1 MLYYVK
7 IRGENNVEQFFYNC
21 KFLFYSIM
29 LVIIYFNRDKVNTS
43 ETKIYSYMIISNFLT
58 VVTAIICYGTISIN
72 EKIPAIN
79 NFVSKTLLL
88 LYITWSIL
96 FTVYIYVISR
106 KDDKSIKS
114 IKKSTKYV
122 YLIISYIIFAL
133 IIYYLPLYYY
143 NENKIIYSYGP
154 SANFVYVIT
163 AILMLYWIFLIF
175 KNYQILK
182 SKKCIPIVL
191 FIVFCIIVVIIQKLH
206 PGLLLITFLE
216 TFITVIMY
224 FTIENPDVKL
234 LTEVY
239 KSKEISDSA
248 NDEKNLF
255 IYNMTQEIREITKK
269 VNNEIDYILNSDSIT
284 DNKEAARKI
293 KEYTNNF
300 KIVTNDIL
308 DVDITNDIKIY
319 NNKYNIKN
327 LFKEI
332 INIYSNKIEN
342 KGLSFNINIEHSLPE
357 FLYGDKINFK
367 ELLNNVL
374 DYALSETLHGYIE
387 LNVNT
392 IIKND
397 VCRLMISVED
407 SSTNNNIN
415 TITKDNKEL
424 YKSYK
429 LAILLNG
436 TMSVLSNPNKNT
448 FKIILDQKIYEEDNI
463 VNKYSNVFN
472 NKKILIVDNV
482 DTTYK
487 IIEKLLKDTNI
498 QLDLS
503 LTSKDCLNKIRSKEH
518 YDLIFLEENM
528 NIISSTELIKKLR
541 NERNFNT
548 PIILLTKNNDVE
560 YNNEY
565 KKIGYNYY
573 LLKPIKK
580 ENLNDILDEYIK

>member
-1 MLYYVK
+1 MS
-7 IRGENNVEQFFYNC
+7 NNFFTIAS
-21 KFLFYSIM
+21 LFYSIM

-79 NFVSKTLLL
+79 NFVSKTLL

>member
-1 MLYYVK
+1 MS
-7 IRGENNVEQFFYNC
+7 NNFFTIAS
-21 KFLFYSIM
+21 LFYSIM

-133 IIYYLPLYYY
+133 IIYYLPLYYH

-308 DVDITNDIKIY
+308 DVEITNDIKIY

-580 ENLNDILDEYIK
+580 ENLSDILDEYLK

>member
-1 MLYYVK
+1 MS
-7 IRGENNVEQFFYNC
+7 NNFFTIAS
-21 KFLFYSIM
+21 LFYSIM

-122 YLIISYIIFAL
+122 YLILSHIIFAL
-133 IIYYLPLYYY
+133 IIYYLPLYYH

-163 AILMLYWIFLIF
+163 AIIMLYWIFLIF

>member
-1 MLYYVK
+1 MS
-7 IRGENNVEQFFYNC
+7 NNFFTIAS
-21 KFLFYSIM
+21 LFYSIM

>member
-1 MLYYVK
+1 
-7 IRGENNVEQFFYNC
+7 
-21 KFLFYSIM
+21 
-29 LVIIYFNRDKVNTS
+29 
-43 ETKIYSYMIISNFLT
+43 
-58 VVTAIICYGTISIN
+58 
-72 EKIPAIN
+72 
-79 NFVSKTLLL
+79 
-88 LYITWSIL
+88 
-96 FTVYIYVISR
+96 
-106 KDDKSIKS
+106 
-114 IKKSTKYV
+114 
-122 YLIISYIIFAL
+122 
-133 IIYYLPLYYY
+133 
-143 NENKIIYSYGP
+143 
-154 SANFVYVIT
+154 
-163 AILMLYWIFLIF
+163 
-175 KNYQILK
+175 
-182 SKKCIPIVL
+182 
-191 FIVFCIIVVIIQKLH
+191 
-206 PGLLLITFLE
+206 
-216 TFITVIMY
+216 
-224 FTIENPDVKL
+224 
-234 LTEVY
+234 
-239 KSKEISDSA
+239 
-248 NDEKNLF
+248 
-255 IYNMTQEIREITKK
+255 
-269 VNNEIDYILNSDSIT
+269 
-284 DNKEAARKI
+284 
-293 KEYTNNF
+293 
-300 KIVTNDIL
+300 
-308 DVDITNDIKIY
+308 
-319 NNKYNIKN
+319 
-327 LFKEI
+327 
-332 INIYSNKIEN
+332 
-342 KGLSFNINIEHSLPE
+342 
-357 FLYGDKINFK
+357 
-367 ELLNNVL
+367 
-374 DYALSETLHGYIE
+374 
-387 LNVNT
+387 
-392 IIKND
+392 
-397 VCRLMISVED
+397 MISVED

-580 ENLNDILDEYIK
+580 ENLSDILDEYIK

>member
-1 MLYYVK
+1 MS
-7 IRGENNVEQFFYNC
+7 NNFFTIAS
-21 KFLFYSIM
+21 LFYSIM

-357 FLYGDKINFK
+357 FLCGDKINFK

-580 ENLNDILDEYIK
+580 ENLSDILDEYIK

>member
-1 MLYYVK
+1 MS
-7 IRGENNVEQFFYNC
+7 NNFFTIAS
-21 KFLFYSIM
+21 LFYSIM

-436 TMSVLSNPNKNT
+436 TMSVLSIPNKNT

-541 NERNFNT
+541 NERDFNT

>member
-1 MLYYVK
+1 MS
-7 IRGENNVEQFFYNC
+7 NNFFTIAS
-21 KFLFYSIM
+21 LFYSIM

-342 KGLSFNINIEHSLPE
+342 KGLSFNINIEYSLPE

-580 ENLNDILDEYIK
+580 ENLSDILDEYLK

>member
-1 MLYYVK
+1 MS
-7 IRGENNVEQFFYNC
+7 NNFFTIAS
-21 KFLFYSIM
+21 LFYSIM

-122 YLIISYIIFAL
+122 YLILSCIIFAL

-342 KGLSFNINIEHSLPE
+342 KGLSFNINIEYSLPE

-374 DYALSETLHGYIE
+374 DYALYETLHGYIE

-463 VNKYSNVFN
+463 VNKYSNVFI

>member
-1 MLYYVK
+1 MS
-7 IRGENNVEQFFYNC
+7 NNFFTIAS
-21 KFLFYSIM
+21 LFYSIM

-96 FTVYIYVISR
+96 FTVYIYVITR
-106 KDDKSIKS
+106 KDDKSTKS

-133 IIYYLPLYYY
+133 IIYYLPLYYH

-239 KSKEISDSA
+239 KSKKISDSA

-319 NNKYNIKN
+319 NNKYNRR
-327 LFKEI
+327 
-332 INIYSNKIEN
+332 
-342 KGLSFNINIEHSLPE
+342 
-357 FLYGDKINFK
+357 
-367 ELLNNVL
+367 
-374 DYALSETLHGYIE
+374 
-387 LNVNT
+387 
-392 IIKND
+392 
-397 VCRLMISVED
+397 RLIC
-407 SSTNNNIN
+407 T
-415 TITKDNKEL
+415 
-424 YKSYK
+424 
-429 LAILLNG
+429 
-436 TMSVLSNPNKNT
+436 
-448 FKIILDQKIYEEDNI
+448 
-463 VNKYSNVFN
+463 
-472 NKKILIVDNV
+472 KKI
-482 DTTYK
+482 
-487 IIEKLLKDTNI
+487 
-498 QLDLS
+498 
-503 LTSKDCLNKIRSKEH
+503 
-518 YDLIFLEENM
+518 
-528 NIISSTELIKKLR
+528 
-541 NERNFNT
+541 
-548 PIILLTKNNDVE
+548 
-560 YNNEY
+560 
-565 KKIGYNYY
+565 
-573 LLKPIKK
+573 
-580 ENLNDILDEYIK
+580 

>member
-1 MLYYVK
+1 MS
-7 IRGENNVEQFFYNC
+7 NNFFTIAS
-21 KFLFYSIM
+21 LFYSIM

-96 FTVYIYVISR
+96 FTVYIYVIAR

-133 IIYYLPLYYY
+133 IIYYLPLYYH

-342 KGLSFNINIEHSLPE
+342 KGLSFNINIEYSLPE

-548 PIILLTKNNDVE
+548 PIILLTKNNDFE

>member
-1 MLYYVK
+1 MS
-7 IRGENNVEQFFYNC
+7 NNFFTIAS
-21 KFLFYSIM
+21 LFYSIM
-29 LVIIYFNRDKVNTS
+29 LVIIYFNKDKVNTS
-43 ETKIYSYMIISNFLT
+43 VTKIYSYMIISNFLT

-96 FTVYIYVISR
+96 FTVYIYVITR

-133 IIYYLPLYYY
+133 IIYYLPLYYH

-163 AILMLYWIFLIF
+163 AILMLYWIFLVF

>member
-1 MLYYVK
+1 MS
-7 IRGENNVEQFFYNC
+7 NNFFTIAS
-21 KFLFYSIM
+21 LFYSIM

-133 IIYYLPLYYY
+133 IIYYLPLYYH

-163 AILMLYWIFLIF
+163 AIIMLYWIFLIF

-541 NERNFNT
+541 NERDFNT

>member
-1 MLYYVK
+1 MS
-7 IRGENNVEQFFYNC
+7 NNFFTIAS
-21 KFLFYSIM
+21 LFYSIM

-122 YLIISYIIFAL
+122 YLILSYIIFAL
-133 IIYYLPLYYY
+133 IIYYLPLYYH

-342 KGLSFNINIEHSLPE
+342 KGLSFNINIEYSLPE

-463 VNKYSNVFN
+463 VNKYSNVFI

>member
-1 MLYYVK
+1 MS
-7 IRGENNVEQFFYNC
+7 NNFFTIAS
-21 KFLFYSIM
+21 LFYSIM

-234 LTEVY
+234 LIEVY

-284 DNKEAARKI
+284 DNKEAAKKI

-342 KGLSFNINIEHSLPE
+342 KGLSFNINIEYSLPE

-463 VNKYSNVFN
+463 VNKYSNVFI

-580 ENLNDILDEYIK
+580 ENLSDILDEYIK

>member
-1 MLYYVK
+1 MS
-7 IRGENNVEQFFYNC
+7 NNFFTIAS
-21 KFLFYSIM
+21 LFYSIM

-122 YLIISYIIFAL
+122 YLILSYIIFAL

>member
-1 MLYYVK
+1 
-7 IRGENNVEQFFYNC
+7 
-21 KFLFYSIM
+21 
-29 LVIIYFNRDKVNTS
+29 
-43 ETKIYSYMIISNFLT
+43 
-58 VVTAIICYGTISIN
+58 
-72 EKIPAIN
+72 
-79 NFVSKTLLL
+79 
-88 LYITWSIL
+88 
-96 FTVYIYVISR
+96 
-106 KDDKSIKS
+106 
-114 IKKSTKYV
+114 
-122 YLIISYIIFAL
+122 
-133 IIYYLPLYYY
+133 
-143 NENKIIYSYGP
+143 
-154 SANFVYVIT
+154 
-163 AILMLYWIFLIF
+163 
-175 KNYQILK
+175 
-182 SKKCIPIVL
+182 
-191 FIVFCIIVVIIQKLH
+191 
-206 PGLLLITFLE
+206 
-216 TFITVIMY
+216 
-224 FTIENPDVKL
+224 
-234 LTEVY
+234 
-239 KSKEISDSA
+239 
-248 NDEKNLF
+248 
-255 IYNMTQEIREITKK
+255 
-269 VNNEIDYILNSDSIT
+269 
-284 DNKEAARKI
+284 
-293 KEYTNNF
+293 
-300 KIVTNDIL
+300 
-308 DVDITNDIKIY
+308 
-319 NNKYNIKN
+319 
-327 LFKEI
+327 
-332 INIYSNKIEN
+332 
-342 KGLSFNINIEHSLPE
+342 
-357 FLYGDKINFK
+357 
-367 ELLNNVL
+367 
-374 DYALSETLHGYIE
+374 
-387 LNVNT
+387 
-392 IIKND
+392 
-397 VCRLMISVED
+397 MISVED

-580 ENLNDILDEYIK
+580 ENLSDILDEYLK

>member
-1 MLYYVK
+1 MS
-7 IRGENNVEQFFYNC
+7 NNFFTIAS
-21 KFLFYSIM
+21 LFYSIM

-163 AILMLYWIFLIF
+163 AIIMLYWIFLIF

-541 NERNFNT
+541 NERDFNT

>member
-1 MLYYVK
+1 MS
-7 IRGENNVEQFFYNC
+7 NNFFTIAS
-21 KFLFYSIM
+21 LFYSIM

-122 YLIISYIIFAL
+122 YLILSYIIFAL
-133 IIYYLPLYYY
+133 IIYYLPLYYH

-191 FIVFCIIVVIIQKLH
+191 FIAFCIIVVIIQKLH

-342 KGLSFNINIEHSLPE
+342 KGLSFNINIEYSLPE

-472 NKKILIVDNV
+472 NKKILIVDNA

>member
-1 MLYYVK
+1 MNNSIYIQLSAFIYIVLLMLIYFNKRNLNNIENK
-7 IRGENNVEQFFYNC
+7 IYSKLIIVNFFGLIIDILLGILSVNYLNH
-21 KFLFYSIM
+21 KFLFMILSKLY
-29 LVIIYFNRDKVNTS
+29 LCYFIIWMTLLMYYVLLIPEEGKKIFFNFS
-43 ETKIYSYMIISNFLT
+43 QIIIISLLLSSIVVSLPIHYSQNEFGTHSYGLSVSLT
-58 VVTAIICYGTISIN
+58 YLIVAIEILISIFSMVKN
-72 EKIPAIN
+72 IKH
-79 NFVSKTLLL
+79 
-88 LYITWSIL
+88 
-96 FTVYIYVISR
+96 
-106 KDDKSIKS
+106 IKS
-114 IKKSTKYV
+114 NK
-122 YLIISYIIFAL
+122 
-133 IIYYLPLYYY
+133 YLPLFTFILLG
-143 NENKIIYSYGP
+143 IIVS
-154 SANFVYVIT
+154 I
-163 AILMLYWIFLIF
+163 I
-175 KNYQILK
+175 QILNPK
-182 SKKCIPIVL
+182 LILIPAMETFV
-191 FIVFCIIVVIIQKLH
+191 
-206 PGLLLITFLE
+206 TFL
-216 TFITVIMY
+216 MY

-269 VNNEIDYILNSDSIT
+269 VNDETDYILNSDSIT
-284 DNKEAARKI
+284 DNKESARKI

-308 DVDITNDIKIY
+308 DVNITNDIKIY

-374 DYALSETLHGYIE
+374 NYALSETLHGYIE

-528 NIISSTELIKKLR
+528 NIISSTELIKKLH

>member
-1 MLYYVK
+1 MS
-7 IRGENNVEQFFYNC
+7 NNFFTIAS
-21 KFLFYSIM
+21 LFYSIM
-29 LVIIYFNRDKVNTS
+29 LVIIYFNKDKVNTS

-96 FTVYIYVISR
+96 FTVYIYVITR

-133 IIYYLPLYYY
+133 IIYYLPLYYH

-472 NKKILIVDNV
+472 NKK
-482 DTTYK
+482 Y
-487 IIEKLLKDTNI
+487 
-498 QLDLS
+498 
-503 LTSKDCLNKIRSKEH
+503 
-518 YDLIFLEENM
+518 
-528 NIISSTELIKKLR
+528 
-541 NERNFNT
+541 
-548 PIILLTKNNDVE
+548 
-560 YNNEY
+560 
-565 KKIGYNYY
+565 
-573 LLKPIKK
+573 
-580 ENLNDILDEYIK
+580 

>member
-1 MLYYVK
+1 MS
-7 IRGENNVEQFFYNC
+7 NNFFTIAS
-21 KFLFYSIM
+21 LFYSIM

-122 YLIISYIIFAL
+122 YLILSYIIFAL

-580 ENLNDILDEYIK
+580 ENLSDILDEYIK

>member
-1 MLYYVK
+1 
-7 IRGENNVEQFFYNC
+7 
-21 KFLFYSIM
+21 
-29 LVIIYFNRDKVNTS
+29 
-43 ETKIYSYMIISNFLT
+43 
-58 VVTAIICYGTISIN
+58 
-72 EKIPAIN
+72 
-79 NFVSKTLLL
+79 
-88 LYITWSIL
+88 
-96 FTVYIYVISR
+96 
-106 KDDKSIKS
+106 
-114 IKKSTKYV
+114 
-122 YLIISYIIFAL
+122 
-133 IIYYLPLYYY
+133 
-143 NENKIIYSYGP
+143 
-154 SANFVYVIT
+154 
-163 AILMLYWIFLIF
+163 MLYWIFLIF

-216 TFITVIMY
+216 TFITVITY

-429 LAILLNG
+429 LAILLN
-436 TMSVLSNPNKNT
+436 
-448 FKIILDQKIYEEDNI
+448 
-463 VNKYSNVFN
+463 
-472 NKKILIVDNV
+472 
-482 DTTYK
+482 
-487 IIEKLLKDTNI
+487 
-498 QLDLS
+498 
-503 LTSKDCLNKIRSKEH
+503 
-518 YDLIFLEENM
+518 
-528 NIISSTELIKKLR
+528 
-541 NERNFNT
+541 
-548 PIILLTKNNDVE
+548 
-560 YNNEY
+560 
-565 KKIGYNYY
+565 
-573 LLKPIKK
+573 
-580 ENLNDILDEYIK
+580 

>member
-1 MLYYVK
+1 MS
-7 IRGENNVEQFFYNC
+7 NNFFTIAS
-21 KFLFYSIM
+21 LFYSIM

-96 FTVYIYVISR
+96 FTVYIYVITR
-106 KDDKSIKS
+106 KDDKSTKS
-114 IKKSTKYV
+114 IKKNTKYV

-133 IIYYLPLYYY
+133 IIYYLPLYYH

-308 DVDITNDIKIY
+308 DVNITNDIKIY

-374 DYALSETLHGYIE
+374 NYALSETLHGYIE

-503 LTSKDCLNKIRSKEH
+503 LTSKDCLNKIRSKEQ
-518 YDLIFLEENM
+518 YYF
-528 NIISSTELIKKLR
+528 
-541 NERNFNT
+541 FNRV
-548 PIILLTKNNDVE
+548 N
-560 YNNEY
+560 
-565 KKIGYNYY
+565 
-573 LLKPIKK
+573 
-580 ENLNDILDEYIK
+580 

>member
-1 MLYYVK
+1 MS
-7 IRGENNVEQFFYNC
+7 NNFFTIAS
-21 KFLFYSIM
+21 LFYSIM

-342 KGLSFNINIEHSLPE
+342 KGLSFNINIEYSLPE

-548 PIILLTKNNDVE
+548 PIILLTKNNDFE

>member
-1 MLYYVK
+1 MS
-7 IRGENNVEQFFYNC
+7 NNFFTIAS
-21 KFLFYSIM
+21 LFYSIM

-96 FTVYIYVISR
+96 FTVYIYVITR
-106 KDDKSIKS
+106 KDDKSTKS

-133 IIYYLPLYYY
+133 IIYYLPLYYH

-300 KIVTNDIL
+300 KIVTNDML
-308 DVDITNDIKIY
+308 AVDITNDIKIY

-448 FKIILDQKIYEEDNI
+448 FKIILDQKICEEDNI

>member
-1 MLYYVK
+1 MS
-7 IRGENNVEQFFYNC
+7 NNFFTIAS
-21 KFLFYSIM
+21 LFYSIM

-122 YLIISYIIFAL
+122 YLILSYIIFAL
-133 IIYYLPLYYY
+133 IIYYLPLYYH

-580 ENLNDILDEYIK
+580 ENLSDILDEYLK

>member
-1 MLYYVK
+1 MS
-7 IRGENNVEQFFYNC
+7 NNFFTIAS
-21 KFLFYSIM
+21 LFYSIM

-122 YLIISYIIFAL
+122 YLILSYIIFAL
-133 IIYYLPLYYY
+133 IIYYLPLYYH

-342 KGLSFNINIEHSLPE
+342 KGLSFNINIEYSLPE

-580 ENLNDILDEYIK
+580 ENLSDILDEYLK

>member
-1 MLYYVK
+1 MS
-7 IRGENNVEQFFYNC
+7 NNFFTIAS
-21 KFLFYSIM
+21 LFYSIM

-163 AILMLYWIFLIF
+163 AIIMLYWIFLIF

>member
-1 MLYYVK
+1 MS
-7 IRGENNVEQFFYNC
+7 NNFFTIAS
-21 KFLFYSIM
+21 LFYSIM

-96 FTVYIYVISR
+96 FTVYIYVITR

-114 IKKSTKYV
+114 IKKNTKYV

-133 IIYYLPLYYY
+133 IIYYLPLYYH

-308 DVDITNDIKIY
+308 DVNITNDIKIY

-415 TITKDNKEL
+415 TITKNNKEL

-436 TMSVLSNPNKNT
+436 AMSVLSNPNKNT

-472 NKKILIVDNV
+472 NKKLINFIL
-482 DTTYK
+482 
-487 IIEKLLKDTNI
+487 
-498 QLDLS
+498 
-503 LTSKDCLNKIRSKEH
+503 
-518 YDLIFLEENM
+518 DLIFSIGAIFLLITCLNVVNYGEFRFYLLISFIIGYFLER
-528 NIISSTELIKKLR
+528 ISIGFLVDFILKKLY
-541 NERNFNT
+541 N
-548 PIILLTKNNDVE
+548 LTI
-560 YNNEY
+560 
-565 KKIGYNYY
+565 KIVNK
-573 LLKPIKK
+573 LSKTKIFKR
-580 ENLNDILDEYIK
+580 

>member
-1 MLYYVK
+1 MS
-7 IRGENNVEQFFYNC
+7 NNFFTIAS
-21 KFLFYSIM
+21 LFYSIM

-79 NFVSKTLLL
+79 NFVSKTLL

-541 NERNFNT
+541 NERDFNT